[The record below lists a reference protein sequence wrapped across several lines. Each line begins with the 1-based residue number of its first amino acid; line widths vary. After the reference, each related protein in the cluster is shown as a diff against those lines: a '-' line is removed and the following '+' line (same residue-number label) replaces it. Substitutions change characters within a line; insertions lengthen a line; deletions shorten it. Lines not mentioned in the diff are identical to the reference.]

1 MLYCVVGL
9 NHSSVETT
17 IIIAIAR
24 KETQIVSTTEKEVE
38 SKGKGVSMS
47 WAEHALLMF
56 IVILLNKHFSTG
68 SP

>member
-24 KETQIVSTTEKEVE
+24 KETQIVSTSEKEVE

-47 WAEHALLMF
+47 
-56 IVILLNKHFSTG
+56 
-68 SP
+68 